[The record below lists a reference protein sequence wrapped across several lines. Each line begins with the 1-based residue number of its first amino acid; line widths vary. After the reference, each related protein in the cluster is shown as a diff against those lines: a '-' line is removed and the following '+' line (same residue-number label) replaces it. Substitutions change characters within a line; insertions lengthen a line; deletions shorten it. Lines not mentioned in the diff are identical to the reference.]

1 MQAFLRKVK
10 AQLSEEQLDEFR
22 REASNFLQGATD
34 GPSYY
39 RLVVS
44 LGLGA
49 MVPEMAAL
57 LPDEDRR
64 AELLSAHSAAQESD
78 LAADAAAAHAMQFGS
93 WQCNRCGLIFSIT
106 ACNIFSSSPTCG
118 SCRSESKDGFCLSK

>member
-1 MQAFLRKVK
+1 MQALLKKIK
-10 AQLSEEQLDEFR
+10 AQLSEEQLHSFR
-22 REASNFLQGATD
+22 REASSFLQGTTD
-34 GPSYY
+34 AQSYL

-44 LGLGA
+44 LGLGS

-64 AELLSAHSAAQESD
+64 AELLSAHSAAQRAEHD

-93 WQCNRCGLIFSIT
+93 WQCNR
-106 ACNIFSSSPTCG
+106 
-118 SCRSESKDGFCLSK
+118 

>member
-34 GPSYY
+34 GPTYY

-64 AELLSAHSAAQESD
+64 AELLSAHSAVQESD

-93 WQCNRCGLIFSIT
+93 WQCNRC
-106 ACNIFSSSPTCG
+106 CPSS
-118 SCRSESKDGFCLSK
+118 L

>member
-1 MQAFLRKVK
+1 M
-10 AQLSEEQLDEFR
+10 
-22 REASNFLQGATD
+22 
-34 GPSYY
+34 
-39 RLVVS
+39 VS

-64 AELLSAHSAAQESD
+64 AELLSAHSAVQESD

-93 WQCNRCGLIFSIT
+93 WQCNRC
-106 ACNIFSSSPTCG
+106 CPSS
-118 SCRSESKDGFCLSK
+118 L